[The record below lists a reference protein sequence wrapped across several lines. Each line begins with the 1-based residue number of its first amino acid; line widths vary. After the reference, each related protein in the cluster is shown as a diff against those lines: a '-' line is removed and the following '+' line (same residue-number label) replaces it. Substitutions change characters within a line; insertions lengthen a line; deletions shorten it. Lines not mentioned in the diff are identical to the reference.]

1 MTRRQDACGNC
12 GVERDI
18 VSNGL
23 CAKCYMRERRDQP
36 AWLAGPDRSQNKAQR
51 ELNRRRV
58 AFSKMLALLDEAAIS
73 KAAMQT
79 TDYEAIK
86 SILIAAIDRINTM
99 QKS

>member
-1 MTRRQDACGNC
+1 
-12 GVERDI
+12 
-18 VSNGL
+18 
-23 CAKCYMRERRDQP
+23 
-36 AWLAGPDRSQNKAQR
+36 
-51 ELNRRRV
+51 
-58 AFSKMLALLDEAAIS
+58 MLALLDEAAIS